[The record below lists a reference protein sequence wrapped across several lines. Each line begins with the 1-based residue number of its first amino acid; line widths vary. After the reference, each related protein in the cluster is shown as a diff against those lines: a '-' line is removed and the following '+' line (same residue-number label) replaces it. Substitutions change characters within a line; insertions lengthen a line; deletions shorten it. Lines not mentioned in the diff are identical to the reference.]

1 MKKLFLFSLA
11 LILTVSAMSQTKT
24 PLPAPHKTG
33 GMPLMEALAKRSTDR
48 SLDPAKSLTQQQLS
62 DLLWAAWGV
71 NRSDGRRTA
80 PSAMN
85 RQEMDLYLVGRKA
98 AYRYDAQDH
107 SLVLVAEGDFRSRV
121 NSQDYMKG
129 ADYSIIFVADYDKM
143 GGGDEQSK
151 AVTSGIDAGYISQN
165 IYLYCAS
172 AGLAGVTHSTLNRA
186 ELAQLLKLPASK
198 RIVLG
203 HTVGCPAK

>member
-11 LILTVSAMSQTKT
+11 FILTVPAMSQTKT

-33 GMPLMEALAKRSTDR
+33 GMPLMEALSKRSTNR

-62 DLLWAAWGV
+62 DLLWAAWGI
-71 NRSDGRRTA
+71 NRPDGRRTA

-85 RQEMDLYLVGRKA
+85 RQGIDLYLVGRKA
-98 AYRYDAQDH
+98 VYHYDAQDH
-107 SLVLVAEGDFRSRV
+107 SLVLVAEGDFRSTV

-129 ADYSIIFVADYDKM
+129 ADYSIIFVAEA
-143 GGGDEQSK
+143 GTPE
-151 AVTSGIDAGYISQN
+151 VDAGYISQN

-172 AGLAGVTHSTLNRA
+172 AGLAGVTHSTLNRP
-186 ELAQLLKLPASK
+186 ELAQLLKLPDSK
-198 RIVLG
+198 RVILG